1 MPLRTSIGGV
11 AKCVGDVAMCVGGH
25 VKVLI
30 FLCVFFKLGR
40 SSVLKQHRNGKILQ
54 IFCFKRLKD

>member
-11 AKCVGDVAMCVGGH
+11 AKCVGDVAMCVGDH

-30 FLCVFFKLGR
+30 FSMFLTRGR